1 MIPALFAVLLAVLV
15 APPQRSTYVVPSFGD
30 LTIRTRET
38 RGLWPTMVTSHYFKG
53 ARQRGESRPDS
64 AGRLPFTA
72 TILQCDQKTL
82 IRLFLHSKTY
92 QSSIDHLLEPNGTR
106 PRPPS
111 KVQSTGPEVDVT
123 INSIDTGE
131 RRKVGS
137 YEALHIKSTITVQP
151 TAGAAAK
158 VGKVEAD
165 GWYLDLPGLNC
176 REDVQPTLLT
186 PLYLPLLA
194 HQSPDQHDRVVV
206 NRVGVEPHGLL
217 IEGISRQISDGNRIL
232 NKTEFLGAS
241 EEPIDESLFEVPPDF
256 TPGGPGPMPHRGN
269 AGGDTP

>member
-1 MIPALFAVLLAVLV
+1 MFPALFALLLAVLA
-15 APPQRSTYVVPSFGD
+15 APPQRSTYVVPSFRD
-30 LTIRTRET
+30 LTIKTRET
-38 RGLWPTMVTSHYFKG
+38 RGLWAVMLTTHYFKG
-53 ARQRGESRPDS
+53 ARQRGESRPDP

-72 TILQCDQKTL
+72 SILQCDQKTL

-92 QSSIDHLLEPNGTR
+92 RSSIDHVLESPESR
-106 PRPPS
+106 PHPPS
-111 KVQSTGPEVDVT
+111 RVQSTGPEVDVT

-151 TAGAAAK
+151 TAGAVAK
-158 VGKVEAD
+158 AGKVEAD
-165 GWYLDLPGLNC
+165 GWYLDLPGLNYH
-176 REDVQPTLLT
+176 EDVQPTLLT
-186 PLYLPLLA
+186 PLYIPLLA
-194 HQSPDQHDRVVV
+194 HQFPDQHDRVVV

-232 NKTEFLGAS
+232 NKTEFVEAS

-269 AGGDTP
+269 PGGDAP